1 MLNLKDLLSSPESE
15 ILEFKEAKNSY
26 DIDKLGKYFSAL
38 SNEANLVGKDKAY
51 LLFGVKDDKTIV
63 GTNITDIT
71 KGRTA
76 MPDIVFKYPADF
88 TEHERKATLQ
98 TQLCLLCKKELAENS
113 MLRIFFKDYK

>member
-1 MLNLKDLLSSPESE
+1 MIQLTSQQIALIIQFLATTQTNSDLESD
-15 ILEFKEAKNSY
+15 ILDTYNVLT
-26 DIDKLGKYFSAL
+26 DIPFNNQKARIQISKIDIKY
-38 SNEANLVGKDKAY
+38 
-51 LLFGVKDDKTIV
+51 
-63 GTNITDIT
+63 TDIT
-71 KGRTA
+71 KERTA